1 MTQSGILRVFAVTQ
15 YWTSAINVLLM
26 KDISLLNGATLVH
39 TVLMVS
45 LLVVAVEPS
54 FIVC

>member
-1 MTQSGILRVFAVTQ
+1 VVSRVFVVTQ

-26 KDISLLNGATLVH
+26 KDISLLIGATLVH

>member
-1 MTQSGILRVFAVTQ
+1 MTQSGIESFCCNT

-26 KDISLLNGATLVH
+26 MDISLFIGATLVH

-54 FIVC
+54 FTGC